1 MMTKTADRLS
11 SSATPHVALPEA
23 TRIVPRDASPDALEK
38 LLNPRSIA
46 IFGASDHVD
55 KIGGRPIYYMGQH
68 GYRGTIYPINPQRDR
83 VQGLRSYAA
92 LRDLPQ
98 TPDLAIVA
106 VAGQGAVDAVDAC
119 GAMGVGAAIV
129 IAAGFSETGAAG
141 RALQDAMTQR
151 ARAAGTRIVGPN
163 SQGMANFGTG
173 AIASFS
179 TMFLEVPPADGPVA
193 VISQSG
199 GMSAMIYGLLR
210 QRGLGVRHTHAT
222 GNEADVTVADLACA
236 VLADPEVRIVLLYL
250 ESLQD
255 AATLARAAAMARAR
269 GVPIVAVKGG
279 RSASGARAAAS
290 HTGALANEDRNVTA
304 FCERHGIL
312 RARDPQELARY
323 AELALRGP
331 LPRGNRVV
339 VVSNSGASCV
349 LASDAADDC
358 GLEIAPLAASTQTA
372 LRACLPGFAT
382 TDNPVDITA
391 ALLSNNGLFGEVL
404 PAIGDDPAADMFVID
419 IPVAGRGYDVASF
432 ARDTAHFAR
441 RANKP
446 VAVVAWQADVAAAF
460 RGQGVTVYADE
471 QQAMQAFAGLA
482 RLARM
487 HALPDAAEAADVPA
501 ATGDVGDGDGD
512 GSDLGN
518 GADHGNDS
526 DHDDTIGARATG
538 TLSEAASLALLARC
552 GLPVVPHDV
561 CRDADAAVA
570 AWRRFGSAV
579 AIKACSAALPHK
591 SELGL
596 VDLNIGDEAGVRA
609 AIARQHSIVQS
620 MHVAFEGWIVAPM
633 QPALQECMIGV
644 HADPVFGPVVMV
656 GGGGKYV
663 EAMQDVAVLLPP
675 FGIAEAESRIGAL
688 RMGALLAG
696 VRGDPAADVRALAQ
710 LMVDVGRLALAAG
723 PALQSLDL
731 NPVRVRAAGEGVVV
745 VDALWEGAGGVRL
758 DSHRTRAKDDNA
770 P

>member
-1 MMTKTADRLS
+1 MPQG
-11 SSATPHVALPEA
+11 TPHE
-23 TRIVPRDASPDALEK
+23 SLEK

-46 IFGASDHVD
+46 IFGASDNVD

-92 LRDLPQ
+92 LRDLPH

-129 IAAGFSETGAAG
+129 IAAGFSETGAVG

-210 QRGLGVRHTHAT
+210 QRGLGVRHMHAT
-222 GNEADVTVADLACA
+222 GNEADVTVSELACA
-236 VLADPEVRIVLLYL
+236 VLADPDVRIVLLYL

-255 AATLARAAAMARAR
+255 AATLARAAALARAR
-269 GVPIVAVKGG
+269 GVPIVAVKAG
-279 RSASGARAAAS
+279 RSAGGARAAAS
-290 HTGALANEDRNVTA
+290 HTGALANEDRSVTA

-323 AELALRGP
+323 AELAMRGP
-331 LPRGNRVV
+331 LPQGKRVV

-432 ARDTAHFAR
+432 ARDTAQFAQ
-441 RANKP
+441 RARKP

-460 RGQGVTVYADE
+460 RDQGVTVYADE

-482 RLARM
+482 RLGRM
-487 HALPDAAEAADVPA
+487 HAQPPLPVEEGETSASRASAHVKDVRAA
-501 ATGDVGDGDGD
+501 G
-512 GSDLGN
+512 
-518 GADHGNDS
+518 
-526 DHDDTIGARATG
+526 ATG
-538 TLSEAASLALLARC
+538 TLSEAASLALLGRC
-552 GLPVVPHDV
+552 GLPVTPHAV
-561 CRDADAAVA
+561 CRDADTAVA

-596 VDLNIGDEAGVRA
+596 VDLNVNDEPSVRA
-609 AIARQHSIVQS
+609 AIARQHLIVQGL
-620 MHVAFEGWIVAPM
+620 HVAFEGWIVAPM

-644 HADPVFGPVVMV
+644 HADPVFGPIVMA

-663 EAMQDVAVLLPP
+663 ETMQDVAVLLPP
-675 FGIAEAESRIGAL
+675 FGLQEAESRIRAL
-688 RMGALLAG
+688 RIGALLDG
-696 VRGDPAADVRALAQ
+696 VRGEAAADVRALAQ
-710 LMVDVGRLALAAG
+710 LMVDVGQLALDAG

-731 NPVRVRAAGEGVVV
+731 NPVRVRPAGEGVVI
-745 VDALWEGAGGVRL
+745 VDALWEGAADIRS
-758 DSHRTRAKDDNA
+758 DRHQTRAKVDNE